1 MKKSKIKITQLFGIK
16 ILDNI
21 ENYLY
26 SQKKTSK
33 NHGFYK
39 IGKYRGQMYTTDK
52 TNHSLAGK
60 NLKLLK
66 DFKEVTLRLHT
77 NKKSQITKITA
88 HTSFKTKNPNL
99 RKLYLKYK
107 KKLDT
112 DICNYFNLEL
122 KEFEN
127 NYYVDSL
134 GENELSSS
142 KFKFSLNGKTIL
154 LSTELET
161 FPQVY
166 GGLSHLDF
174 SLSTEEIWK
183 GQYIKDCEFSL
194 QDKE

>member
-26 SQKKTSK
+26 SQKKNSK

-39 IGKYRGQMYTTDK
+39 IGKYRGQRYITDK
-52 TNHSLAGK
+52 INHSLAKK

-66 DFKEVTLRLHT
+66 GFKKVTLILNT
-77 NKKSQITKITA
+77 NKKSQITKINA
-88 HTSFKTKNPNL
+88 HISLKTRNPNI

-107 KKLDT
+107 KNLDI
-112 DICNYFNLEL
+112 DICNHFNLEF

-127 NYYVDSL
+127 NYYIDSL

-142 KFKFSLNGKTIL
+142 KFKFSLNGKKIL
-154 LSTELET
+154 ISTELET
-161 FPQVY
+161 FPKVY

-183 GQYIKDCEFSL
+183 GQYLKDCEFSL
-194 QDKE
+194 QDNE

>member
-1 MKKSKIKITQLFGIK
+1 MKITELFGIK

-21 ENYLY
+21 KNYL
-26 SQKKTSK
+26 QNKKNSK
-33 NHGFYK
+33 NHGFYP
-39 IGKYRGQMYTTDK
+39 IGKYRGQMYITDK
-52 TNHSLAGK
+52 INHSLAGK

-66 DFKEVTLRLHT
+66 DYKEVTLKLHA
-77 NKKSQITKITA
+77 NKKSQITKINA
-88 HTSFKTKNPNL
+88 HTSFKTRNPNI

-107 KKLDT
+107 KKLDI
-112 DICNYFNLEL
+112 DICNHFNLEL
-122 KEFEN
+122 KQFEN
-127 NYYVDSL
+127 NYYIDSL

-142 KFKFSLNGKTIL
+142 KFKFSLNGKKIL

-183 GQYIKDCEFSL
+183 GRYFKDSEFSL
-194 QDKE
+194 QDEE